1 MNKSEFLIYC
11 LLYEIDLDVNF
22 RKQNLVAIAESL
34 NAVTFVKIYNAIQQH
49 DEKTRREVMEYNK
62 VKHSLTDEEVRSFV
76 ETTFQNFRTSK
87 L

>member
-11 LLYEIDLDVNF
+11 LLYAIDLDVNF

-49 DEKTRREVMEYNK
+49 EEKTRREVIEYNK

-76 ETTFQNFRTSK
+76 ETTFQNFKTLK
-87 L
+87 P